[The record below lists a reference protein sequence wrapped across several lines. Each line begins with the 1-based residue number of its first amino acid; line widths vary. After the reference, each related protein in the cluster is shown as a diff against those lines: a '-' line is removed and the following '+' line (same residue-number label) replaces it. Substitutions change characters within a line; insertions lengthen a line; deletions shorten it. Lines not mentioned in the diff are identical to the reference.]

1 MLTELLSQFI
11 NFLLSVIN
19 ELGYLGIFLGM
30 VVESTIIPL
39 PSEIILIP
47 AGVLI
52 AKGEMNFMIVLLAGT
67 LGSLIGAIINYFL
80 ALFLGRAAID
90 ILVSKYGKILFVN
103 KDKIKNSEVFFSK
116 YGGITTF
123 IGRLIPGTRHLI
135 SLPAGFLRMN
145 FSKFCLFTI
154 LGAGLWSTILIL
166 VGYFFG
172 SNSDLISN
180 NMGIVNIL
188 LVLFSIII
196 IFMYIFLK
204 KRSKNRPNF
213 KF

>member
-1 MLTELLSQFI
+1 M
-11 NFLLSVIN
+11 VI
-19 ELGYLGIFLGM
+19 
-30 VVESTIIPL
+30 ESTIIPL